1 MRHAGADRP
10 RGQEAT
16 RPSPRSAAR
25 LCAPAITCLPLL
37 DFCTLWLLQ
46 DPMRPHSPAATAPSH
61 KGWSREREQLS
72 QEEQPL
78 LGTVRNSRAEPSRH
92 KLSPRREAWRA
103 QSGQTMVPHRRTTLG
118 KPHRQSLNCQPL
130 QQSKTKDQLITLQTT
145 ETHFIIA
152 GEGA

>member
-1 MRHAGADRP
+1 MLAPTIHAARRPHVPP
-10 RGQEAT
+10 RG
-16 RPSPRSAAR
+16 SAAC
-25 LCAPAITCLPLL
+25 LCAPAITCLPFL